1 MNEHYCPFCGSKN
14 AEKSQIAVIGQ
25 LYFATKIVL
34 K

>member
-14 AEKSQIAVIGQ
+14 AEKKKIATGQ
-25 LYFATKIVL
+25 LCFTVKSVL